1 MNWENLRHN
10 TNAKAR
16 LCTWVLTSSCDL
28 SLSSGS
34 DFSKQAKSRYLL
46 PNQVPLKVEF
56 LVWSERRTI
65 GISLF
70 PVTLR
75 QWRRCQTKLPDFYKL
90 STFFHCICFSPRY
103 KRQEYLFSFFSKS
116 NFFLIISP
124 PSSLHVS
131 HWKVFL
137 PHVFV
142 HPVFTMTS
150 MHFPKLR
157 HCPTQNLQLV
167 KLETPKFIEGTPAP
181 CHCSKWGHKF
191 SIPTQ

>member
-34 DFSKQAKSRYLL
+34 DFSKQAKSTDSL
-46 PNQVPLKVEF
+46 PNQVPFKVEF
-56 LVWSERRTI
+56 LVWSERGTI

-103 KRQEYLFSFFSKS
+103 KRQEYLFSFFSKATS
-116 NFFLIISP
+116 FSSFLHPPLSTFHTEKCSYPMYLSILSLLWLPCISQ
-124 PSSLHVS
+124 SCDIA
-131 HWKVFL
+131 
-137 PHVFV
+137 
-142 HPVFTMTS
+142 
-150 MHFPKLR
+150 R
-157 HCPTQNLQLV
+157 HRTLS
-167 KLETPKFIEGTPAP
+167 F
-181 CHCSKWGHKF
+181 
-191 SIPTQ
+191 

>member
-34 DFSKQAKSRYLL
+34 DFSKQAKSRDLL
-46 PNQVPLKVEF
+46 PNQVPFKVEF

-103 KRQEYLFSFFSKS
+103 KRQEYLFLFLFLKQLLSNHFSTLLSSRFTLKS
-116 NFFLIISP
+116 VLRIIQP
-124 PSSLHVS
+124 RLN
-131 HWKVFL
+131 
-137 PHVFV
+137 
-142 HPVFTMTS
+142 TY
-150 MHFPKLR
+150 
-157 HCPTQNLQLV
+157 
-167 KLETPKFIEGTPAP
+167 
-181 CHCSKWGHKF
+181 
-191 SIPTQ
+191 IPI